1 MSQDA
6 PAPAQAAKQRVLIV
20 DDSRIVRT
28 TIARLIRSTFDV
40 REEANGEAGW
50 KAIST
55 DPSIVVVFSD
65 IQMPELDGFGLLERI
80 RKSEDL
86 RVKGMPVIVISGDED
101 DATKK
106 RARAA
111 GANDFITKTTDGT
124 EILSRIDTLLH
135 MMEAKQKLAV
145 STKTHEQTAKTLE
158 QTTKT
163 MEQTAIRDPVT
174 GAFTPQYL
182 VVEGNKHFAH
192 ARRHGGPL
200 SVLAFRVETYGDIAK
215 KAGKNV
221 ADQFLAR
228 LAKLVT
234 GTLRTE
240 DSMGRVG
247 EATFAVI
254 FNGTSSQQALAFASR
269 LQEQLA
275 KAQVTYQNQVF
286 KFVTSMGLAA
296 LDIDPAKSVE
306 DLMKLALQ
314 RLQDPASQKAP
325 PAVAQGQPSPMKM
338 LELPIDIEIA
348 VKAIEGTNPERLGEA
363 GNEVLRRLLPFL
375 LAACRRLNVE
385 LPVDKIAQALKSRPK

>member
-28 TIARLIRSTFDV
+28 TIARLIRSSFDV

-55 DPSIVVVFSD
+55 DPSIMVVFSD
-65 IQMPELDGFGLLERI
+65 IQMPELDGFGLLERV
-80 RKSEDL
+80 RKSEDP

-135 MMEAKQKLAV
+135 MVEAKQKLAV
-145 STKTHEQTAKTLE
+145 STRSQELTAKTLE
-158 QTTKT
+158 QTAKT
-163 MEQTAIRDPVT
+163 LEQTAIRDPVT
-174 GAFTPQYL
+174 GAFTPHFL
-182 VVEGNKHFAH
+182 VTEGSKHFAH

-200 SVLAFRVETYGDIAK
+200 SVLAFRVDTYGDIAK
-215 KAGKNV
+215 KAGKSV
-221 ADQFLAR
+221 ADQLLAR
-228 LAKLVT
+228 LAKVVT
-234 GTLRTE
+234 GTLRAE
-240 DSMGRVG
+240 DSLGRVG

-286 KFVTSMGLAA
+286 KFVTSTGLAA
-296 LDIDPAKSVE
+296 LDTDPAKSVE
-306 DLMKLALQ
+306 DLMKLAMQ
-314 RLQDPASQKAP
+314 RLQDPASRKAP
-325 PAVAQGQPSPMKM
+325 PAAAQAQPSPLKM
-338 LELPIDIEIA
+338 LGLPGDIESA

-385 LPVDKIAQALKSRPK
+385 LPADKIAQALKSRPK